1 MSESEGNNGQVAS
14 IGSGTARDSRAE
26 QQSLTPAAA
35 TDDSEAMEVVD
46 HRPMATDH
54 AASSDTAVAS
64 EATTA
69 TTDAFVQMALAAAL
83 SQAVSVSG
91 STTSATTTGLLV
103 SSSQVP
109 PISSPAQPVAANTVT
124 VGDIENIVDSLK
136 NNTLASERLMH
147 LVNRLVPFAKSLP
160 GTPLAFKNAK
170 KELHSIVASPLYDKK
185 PWRWFITFSNADLFE
200 EYIFRMICSDGNGN
214 VKTLAGVTLA
224 GEEAEAYLRSLTLA
238 ERTAQLRMHPALA
251 TRSYMIKQQL
261 IMKYIVEAQEIFG
274 KVVDHWIR
282 VEFQRSLNAHLHIIL
297 SVHDDSNLERLAL
310 VGQRLS
316 DDLASL
322 LKTTCTAEVSYVLVV
337 LVALNLL

>member
-1 MSESEGNNGQVAS
+1 MSESEGNNVQVAS

-54 AASSDTAVAS
+54 AVSSDTAVAS

-69 TTDAFVQMALAAAL
+69 TTDAFRQMALAAAL
-83 SQAVSVSG
+83 NQAVSASG
-91 STTSATTTGLLV
+91 STSATTTSLLV

-124 VGDIENIVDSLK
+124 VGDIEQIVACLK
-136 NNTLASERLMH
+136 NNTLASDRLMH
-147 LVNRLVPFAKSLP
+147 LVNRLVPFARSLP
-160 GTPLAFKNAK
+160 GTALAFKNAK
-170 KELHSIVASPLYDKK
+170 KELHSIIASPLYDKK

-214 VKTLAGVTLA
+214 VKTLAGITLV

>member
-26 QQSLTPAAA
+26 QQSLTLAAA

-46 HRPMATDH
+46 RRPMVSDH

-83 SQAVSVSG
+83 NQAVSASG
-91 STTSATTTGLLV
+91 STSATTTGLLV

-214 VKTLAGVTLA
+214 VKTLGGVTLT

>member
-1 MSESEGNNGQVAS
+1 MSESEQNTGHNAS
-14 IGSGTARDSRAE
+14 SDPNSQAE
-26 QQSLTPAAA
+26 QQTTVPA
-35 TDDSEAMEVVD
+35 DEAMELVVVQVD
-46 HRPMATDH
+46 GVRNTIADAQNGPTTSDAVVQLALAEVVQVAQAGSLST
-54 AASSDTAVAS
+54 SSLGHGVTTT
-64 EATTA
+64 TTA
-69 TTDAFVQMALAAAL
+69 HWQ
-83 SQAVSVSG
+83 SSVSTNV
-91 STTSATTTGLLV
+91 TT
-103 SSSQVP
+103 
-109 PISSPAQPVAANTVT
+109 PANHASVQPTVT
-124 VGDIENIVDSLK
+124 VGEIEQIVACLK
-136 NNTLASERLMH
+136 NNTAAPERLMH

-261 IMKYIVEAQEIFG
+261 IMKYIVEAQETFG

-297 SVHDDSNLERLAL
+297 SVHDDSNFERLAL

-337 LVALNLL
+337 LK